1 MHRGMKH
8 YKAPWSRSL
17 ILVSA
22 LASSLC
28 LAVSFLPAPGLATL
42 HAGQF
47 TVLLRLVPL
56 ALIVGCALFTVR
68 GYTLTADSILIH
80 RLLWATR
87 LPRANLQAARFD
99 PEAIR
104 ASLRLFGNGG
114 FFSITGYFRN
124 RHLGG
129 YRAFVTDPRR
139 TVVLRYPGRTVVVS
153 PDDPAAFIHELSESE
168 RNAL

>member
-1 MHRGMKH
+1 MKH

-22 LASSLC
+22 LASCLC
-28 LAVSFLPAPGLATL
+28 LAVIFLPATGLATL
-42 HAGQF
+42 HLRPF
-47 TVLLRLVPL
+47 TFLLRLVPL
-56 ALIVGCALFTVR
+56 ALIVGCALFTIR

-87 LPRANLQAARFD
+87 LPRATLQAARFD
-99 PEAIR
+99 PDATR

-114 FFSITGYFRN
+114 FFSMTGYFRN

-129 YRAFVTDPRR
+129 YRAFVTDPHR
-139 TVVLRYPGRTVVVS
+139 TVVLRYPERTVVVS
-153 PDDPAAFIHELSESE
+153 PDDPAAFVRDLLNPD
-168 RNAL
+168 RNA